1 MNMKS
6 LIKISILAI
15 LLVSFL
21 NLKAQERLRP
31 GVIYQSGDT
40 IHAPRYGIT
49 SVIPDGW
56 VGVLPQ
62 QTEMFLLMAKD
73 NPESSIYAFGFEDSE
88 SALRESWMKG
98 PGLEV
103 ENNIKLVR
111 SSDVFNRGDAIA
123 ADLIVEN
130 STNNLK
136 GYIEAQCSEYGRC
149 LVLLLVVPETFLE
162 QAKSG
167 LQQFMDNT
175 VMSEPIMGD
184 IYDDFVWADFFG
196 GKYLATR
203 QINPYEK
210 AKRKNEI
217 WLCPDGTFKSIIK
230 VKGFA
235 NVPKPVKGS
244 KSGTWEATGTGSV
257 GILRLFFNKM
267 EDPVEVPTELRDDQL
282 YINDIRYFVMQ
293 NTSCK

>member
-1 MNMKS
+1 MKLS
-6 LIKISILAI
+6 FQLSMLAI
-15 LLVSFL
+15 LTVASLSL
-21 NLKAQERLRP
+21 SAQERIRP
-31 GVIYQSGDT
+31 GILYQSNDT

-56 VGVLPQ
+56 AGVLPQ
-62 QTEMFLLMAKD
+62 QTEMFLLMSKD
-73 NPESSIYAFGFEDSE
+73 NPESSIYAFGVEDTE
-88 SALRESWMKG
+88 SDLRERWMKG

-103 ENNIKLVR
+103 ENNIKLAR
-111 SSDVFNRGDAIA
+111 SSDVFERGDAIA

-136 GYIEAQCSEYGRC
+136 GYIEARCSDYGRC
-149 LVLLLVVPETFLE
+149 VVLLLVVPEPFLE
-162 QAKSG
+162 KAKAG

-175 VMSEPIMGD
+175 VLSKPTMGD
-184 IYDDFVWADFFG
+184 VYDDFVWADFFG

-217 WLCPDGTFKSIIK
+217 WLCPDGTFRSVIK
-230 VKGFA
+230 IKGFA

-244 KSGTWEATGTGSV
+244 KSGTWEATGTGSL
-257 GILRLFFNKM
+257 GILRLFFKKM
-267 EDPVEVPTELRDDQL
+267 DQPVEIPAELRDDQL